1 MSFRFLTNR
10 LFSHGRN
17 LVKHYCKR
25 NIHNNILERPRTRL
39 QPGAT
44 TVSVTKAAT
53 NPVFKNATLFRFG
66 QHARRLFVDNI
77 LNRVTTTYS
86 TELRTDALKKFL
98 YGDSTP
104 LFALIGV
111 SLASGSGILT
121 KDDELEGVCYE
132 IREAV
137 SRYQSHCDV
146 ENISDKINEEF
157 NLSHIDIGP
166 PIAKGCAAVV
176 YAAALK
182 NHDRLNV
189 EPLNVTEVKPKP
201 LPLSPSRN
209 EMMSPIQNTSR
220 FVHNFGGSVDNLSF
234 NRPNVDNELIT
245 TTGETST
252 ETKSTKT
259 PNVHGG
265 VKAVRFDTASNV
277 VHSKRNESVS
287 SSLDEESPVELM
299 AAQSTDLAR
308 YPFALKMMFNYDIQ
322 SNAMAILK
330 AMYKETIP
338 ARSKQTNEDV
348 DGWEKLLRDQ
358 TVSLPPHPNI
368 VTMYGVF
375 CDQIPHLP
383 QSDTLY
389 PMALP
394 TRINPNGYG
403 RNMSLFL
410 LMKRYNSR
418 LCDYLE
424 ENDVSMRTRLLLF
437 AQLLEAVAHL
447 YRYGVAHRDL
457 KSDNILIDLNN
468 DVHPILVLSDFGC
481 SLADKT
487 NGLELPYTSNDT
499 DKGGNTALMAPEI
512 ITKTPGT
519 FSILNYTKSDL
530 WACGAI
536 GYEIFGQPNPFYQLK
551 NVSYKDSE
559 LPALRSDVPVIVQRL
574 IENILQRNPNKR
586 LNPDI
591 AANVMQ
597 LFLWAP
603 TSWIRKGT
611 TPNTSDILQWL
622 LSLTTKVLVDDRLMG
637 GVDGSGKDAFGYQIG
652 RRTYTEYLL
661 ISSFLMRARLQYIRN
676 ALNWIH
682 NVV

>member
-10 LFSHGRN
+10 LFSHGRYF
-17 LVKHYCKR
+17 VKRYCKR
-25 NIHNNILERPRTRL
+25 NIHNNILERPRTRV

-44 TVSVTKAAT
+44 AVSVTKAAT
-53 NPVFKNATLFRFG
+53 NPVFKNTPLFRFG

-86 TELRTDALKKFL
+86 SDLRTDALKKFL

-111 SLASGSGILT
+111 SLATGSGILT
-121 KDDELEGVCYE
+121 RDDELEGVCYE

-137 SRYQSHCDV
+137 SRYQSHCD
-146 ENISDKINEEF
+146 EEDISQKINDEF
-157 NLSHIDIGP
+157 NLSHINIGP

-176 YAAALK
+176 YAASLK
-182 NHDRLNV
+182 RSDQTNI
-189 EPLNVTEVKPKP
+189 EPLNVTEVKPRT
-201 LPLSPSRN
+201 LPQSPRN

-234 NRPNVDNELIT
+234 NRPNVDNEFVT
-245 TTGETST
+245 TTSQTSNETN
-252 ETKSTKT
+252 STKESVV
-259 PNVHGG
+259 PG
-265 VKAVRFDTASNV
+265 VKSVRFDTASNV
-277 VHSKRNESVS
+277 IHSKRNESLS
-287 SSLDEESPVELM
+287 SSDEESPVELTP
-299 AAQSTDLAR
+299 QSTDLTQ
-308 YPFALKMMFNYDIQ
+308 YPLALKMMFNYDIQ
-322 SNAMAILK
+322 SNSMAILK

-338 ARSKQTNEDV
+338 ARRKHSNEDV
-348 DGWEKLLRDQ
+348 DGWEKLLREQ
-358 TVSLPPHPNI
+358 TVNLPPHPNI

-375 CDQIPHLP
+375 CDQIPNLP
-383 QSDTLY
+383 LSDTLY

-394 TRINPNGYG
+394 MRINPNGYG

-424 ENDVSMRTRLLLF
+424 ENSVSMRTRLLLF

-487 NGLELPYTSNDT
+487 NGLQLPYTSNDT

-536 GYEIFGQPNPFYQLK
+536 AYEIFGQSNPFYELK
-551 NVSYKDSE
+551 NSSYKE
-559 LPALRSDVPVIVQRL
+559 NQLPALGSDVPIIVQRL

-611 TPNTSDILQWL
+611 TAKYVRH
-622 LSLTTKVLVDDRLMG
+622 LTVASIIDHK
-637 GVDGSGKDAFGYQIG
+637 SFG
-652 RRTYTEYLL
+652 RRS
-661 ISSFLMRARLQYIRN
+661 IN
-676 ALNWIH
+676 GWC
-682 NVV
+682 

>member
-10 LFSHGRN
+10 LFSHGRYF
-17 LVKHYCKR
+17 VKHYIKR
-25 NIHNNILERPRTRL
+25 NIHNNILERPRARL

-44 TVSVTKAAT
+44 AVSVTKAAT
-53 NPVFKNATLFRFG
+53 NPVFKTTPLFRFG

-86 TELRTDALKKFL
+86 SELRTDALKKFL

-111 SLASGSGILT
+111 SLATGSGILT

-137 SRYQSHCDV
+137 SRYQSYCDD
-146 ENISDKINEEF
+146 ENITQKMNEEF

-182 NHDRLNV
+182 KDVPQNT
-189 EPLNVTEVKPKP
+189 EPLNVTEVKPRA
-201 LPLSPSRN
+201 LPLSPRN

-234 NRPNVDNELIT
+234 NRPNVDNEFIPVAT
-245 TTGETST
+245 ETSN
-252 ETKSTKT
+252 KANSTKVS
-259 PNVHGG
+259 NIHG
-265 VKAVRFDTASNV
+265 VKSVRFNTASNV
-277 VHSKRNESVS
+277 IHSKRNESVS
-287 SSLDEESPVELM
+287 SSDEESPIELTP
-299 AAQSTDLAR
+299 QSTDLPD
-308 YPFALKMMFNYDIQ
+308 YPLALKMMFNYDIQ

-338 ARSKQTNEDV
+338 ARSKQSNEDV
-348 DGWEKLLRDQ
+348 DGWEKLLREQ

-375 CDQIPHLP
+375 CDQIPNLP

-394 TRINPNGYG
+394 ARINPNGYG

-487 NGLELPYTSNDT
+487 NGLQLPYTSIDT

-536 GYEIFGQPNPFYQLK
+536 AYEIFGQPNPFYQLK
-551 NVSYKDSE
+551 NASYKDE
-559 LPALRSDVPVIVQRL
+559 DLPALGSNVPVIVQRL
-574 IENILQRNPNKR
+574 IENILHRNPNKR

-603 TSWIRKGT
+603 SSWIRKGT

>member
-10 LFSHGRN
+10 LFSHGRYF
-17 LVKHYCKR
+17 VKRYCKR

-44 TVSVTKAAT
+44 AVSVTKAAT
-53 NPVFKNATLFRFG
+53 NPVFKNTTLFRFG

-86 TELRTDALKKFL
+86 SDLRTDALKKFL

-111 SLASGSGILT
+111 SLATGSGILT

-137 SRYQSHCDV
+137 SRYQSHCD
-146 ENISDKINEEF
+146 EEDITQKINDEF
-157 NLSHIDIGP
+157 NLSLIDIGP

-182 NHDRLNV
+182 RSDQTNI
-189 EPLNVTEVKPKP
+189 EPLNVTEVKPRT
-201 LPLSPSRN
+201 LPLSPRN

-234 NRPNVDNELIT
+234 NRPNVDNEFVT
-245 TTGETST
+245 PTSQTSNETN
-252 ETKSTKT
+252 STK
-259 PNVHGG
+259 VSSIHG
-265 VKAVRFDTASNV
+265 VKSVRFDTASNV
-277 VHSKRNESVS
+277 IHSKRNESLS
-287 SSLDEESPVELM
+287 SSDEESPVELTP
-299 AAQSTDLAR
+299 QSTDLAQ
-308 YPFALKMMFNYDIQ
+308 YPLALKMMFNYDIQ

-338 ARSKQTNEDV
+338 ARRKHSNEDV
-348 DGWEKLLRDQ
+348 DGWEKLLREQ
-358 TVSLPPHPNI
+358 TVHLPPHPNI

-375 CDQIPHLP
+375 CDQIPNLP
-383 QSDTLY
+383 LSDTLY

-394 TRINPNGYG
+394 LRINPNGYG

-424 ENDVSMRTRLLLF
+424 ENSVSMRTRLLLF

-487 NGLELPYTSNDT
+487 NGLQLPYTSIDT

-536 GYEIFGQPNPFYQLK
+536 AYEIFGQSNPFYELK
-551 NVSYKDSE
+551 NASYKDNQ
-559 LPALRSDVPVIVQRL
+559 LPALGSNVPIIVQRL

-682 NVV
+682 SVV